1 MRTIEECLAHA
12 PKRIMLCGHKHPD
25 GDCVGAVMGLYHYL
39 NENSSCTVVPYL
51 ETPIESLQFLTEGFP
66 FRSDDG
72 NGEQFDLAI
81 ALDASD
87 IERIT
92 AGLAAF
98 QQAVEKIVIDHHET
112 NTLFGDRN
120 HVVPDASS
128 TCEVLT
134 ALMQEEKIGTDA
146 AAALFTGIVCDSGVF
161 RYDSTTPE
169 TLRTAARLIG
179 KGIPFSWIIEHTN
192 VERKYDELKIA
203 SAIIHDSVFLPEERF
218 AYAVADRDIQE
229 KYGVF
234 SKDLGNVVTDLNS
247 IADTDAVLFIYWN
260 GERYKGSLRSK
271 SAIDVA
277 AIAASLGGGGHIR
290 AAGFDSDLAPEEI
303 VRAVLE
309 KIRAQRE
316 ERKA

>member
-1 MRTIEECLAHA
+1 MRTIEECLSHA
-12 PKRIMLCGHKHPD
+12 PKKIMLCGHRHPD

-39 NENSSCTVVPYL
+39 SENSSCTVVPYL
-51 ETPIESLQFLTEGFP
+51 EDPIESLQFLTEGFP
-66 FRSDDG
+66 FRMDDG
-72 NGEQFDLAI
+72 DGEQFDLAI

-87 IERIT
+87 LTRIT

-98 QQAVEKIVIDHHET
+98 QHAAEKIVIDHHGT
-112 NTLFGDRN
+112 NAGFGDRN
-120 HVVPDASS
+120 HIVPEASS

-134 ALMQEEKIGTDA
+134 GLMQEEKIGKAA

-203 SAIIHDSVFLPEERF
+203 SAIIHESVFLLEERF
-218 AYAVADRDIQE
+218 AYAVADQDIQE
-229 KYGVF
+229 KYGIF
-234 SKDLGNVVTDLNS
+234 ARDLGNVVTDLNT
-247 IADTDAVLFIYWN
+247 IADTDAVLFVYWN

-271 SAIDVA
+271 SDIDVA
-277 AIAASLGGGGHIR
+277 AIAAAFGGGGHIR
-290 AAGFDSDLAPEEI
+290 AAGFDSDQKPAEI
-303 VRAVLE
+303 VQAVLE
-309 KIRAQRE
+309 KIREQRKE
-316 ERKA
+316 GKA